1 MATLVGDSGNNTLTG
16 TSGDDSISG
25 LAGQDSLS
33 GLAGND
39 TLDTGDNGYWARGG
53 DGNDSITGG
62 PYLFGENGDDTLVGS
77 PRNISILEGGAGN
90 DSLDG
95 NGAAAYASYT
105 SAFDNVYVNLATGI
119 ASGPAS
125 GNDTLSRINSA
136 YGEFGND
143 TLIGD
148 ENSNRLDGGSGNDS
162 MAGGGGSD
170 DLDDRQGRDTIDGGS
185 GNDNVYVYGYRKDYA
200 LTLNPDGSHTVR
212 DLRAGSPD
220 GTDLLIN
227 VEHVSFSDDYAV
239 FSLPPIVGGPGNDT
253 LIATQGDNTF
263 HGGAGDDSLGD
274 PNFGRNVFD
283 GGPGNDAIIA
293 SQDNDT

>member
-77 PRNISILEGGAGN
+77 PGNISVLEGGAGN

-105 SAFDNVYVNLATGI
+105 SAFDNVYVNLAPGLEK
-119 ASGPAS
+119 GPAS
-125 GNDTLSRINSA
+125 GNENLNNIKSA
-136 YGEFGND
+136 YGGVGNE

-148 ENSNRLDGGSGNDS
+148 EKLNPLDGGP
-162 MAGGGGSD
+162 
-170 DLDDRQGRDTIDGGS
+170 
-185 GNDNVYVYGYRKDYA
+185 RKE
-200 LTLNPDGSHTVR
+200 NM
-212 DLRAGSPD
+212 
-220 GTDLLIN
+220 
-227 VEHVSFSDDYAV
+227 
-239 FSLPPIVGGPGNDT
+239 
-253 LIATQGDNTF
+253 
-263 HGGAGDDSLGD
+263 
-274 PNFGRNVFD
+274 
-283 GGPGNDAIIA
+283 
-293 SQDNDT
+293 